1 MRKLFTFI
9 LSLVVATFSVSAQ
22 ESPTFTI
29 LDAEGNELESG
40 SVITIT
46 EWAMVQDE
54 ETGELVPAG
63 YMDSG
68 LQLRKNVDDGVGLG
82 AQVDLTVIDNGT
94 FYEGIVGMARE
105 STEAVSYETGKGDY
119 YGTDPRPVNLHW
131 TPASAD
137 AYGVCEATVQ
147 FNVYERT
154 GIFPPFRYEKVE
166 DGPVVTIRFVNESP
180 QSAST
185 FTLLDA
191 EGNELESGSVVTVT
205 EWAMVQDAETGE
217 LVPAGYMDSG
227 LQLRKNVDD
236 GVGLG
241 AQVDLTVI
249 DNGTFYEGIVGM
261 ARESTEAVSYETGKG
276 DYYGT
281 DPRPVNLHWTPA
293 SADAYGVC
301 EATVQFNV
309 YERTGIFPPF
319 RYEKVEDGPV
329 VTVKFVNEYS
339 GISVAQQTDLMPTSR
354 YLLSGQQIT
363 VPRKGLNIVKYA
375 DGSTRKVM
383 VK

>member
-46 EWAMVQDE
+46 EWAMVQDAE
-54 ETGELVPAG
+54 SGELVPAG

-94 FYEGIVGMARE
+94 FSEGIVGMARE

-154 GIFPPFRYEKVE
+154 GIFPPFRYE
-166 DGPVVTIRFVNESP
+166 
-180 QSAST
+180 
-185 FTLLDA
+185 
-191 EGNELESGSVVTVT
+191 
-205 EWAMVQDAETGE
+205 
-217 LVPAGYMDSG
+217 
-227 LQLRKNVDD
+227 
-236 GVGLG
+236 
-241 AQVDLTVI
+241 
-249 DNGTFYEGIVGM
+249 
-261 ARESTEAVSYETGKG
+261 
-276 DYYGT
+276 
-281 DPRPVNLHWTPA
+281 
-293 SADAYGVC
+293 
-301 EATVQFNV
+301 
-309 YERTGIFPPF
+309 
-319 RYEKVEDGPV
+319 
-329 VTVKFVNEYS
+329 YS
-339 GISVAQQTDLMPTSR
+339 GISAAQQTDLMPTSR